1 LGHDLGNLLGF
12 ILHGQER
19 SLLHVLVVS
28 KVSVDKVGGKS
39 FDGVVEFVLQDV
51 VGNTSH
57 EEVGPEGVISMDSL
71 VVLNQLQAVLQVL
84 GVQKWVKGVLA
95 CAEHAVAT
103 AGSRDAAEL
112 FFSEVL

>member
-28 KVSVDKVGGKS
+28 KVSVDKVSGKS
-39 FDGVVEFVLQDV
+39 FDG
-51 VGNTSH
+51 
-57 EEVGPEGVISMDSL
+57 L

-84 GVQKWVKGVLA
+84 GVQKWVEGVLA

>member
-1 LGHDLGNLLGF
+1 M
-12 ILHGQER
+12 
-19 SLLHVLVVS
+19 LVVS

-84 GVQKWVKGVLA
+84 GVQKWVEGEGVLA